1 MSEKL
6 INALEEHL
14 EKGSDWGKIETD
26 IPGVFVV
33 KIPATK
39 TRPAKI
45 MVEVNPV
52 DEMGKPKKRKGLFV
66 SDFEM
71 YVQFLEAL
79 NDDKVGKLIKVVDSV
94 NPEAASGTTTK
105 KIKIE

>member
-1 MSEKL
+1 MIE
-6 INALEEHL
+6 ALEEHL
-14 EKGSDWGKIETD
+14 TEAKDWEKMETD

-45 MVEVNPV
+45 MIEVNPV
-52 DEMGKPKKRKGLFV
+52 DETGKPKKRKGLFI

-79 NDDKVGKLIKVVDSV
+79 EDDRIGKLIKVVDSV
-94 NPEAASGTTTK
+94 NPQNSSNGTK
-105 KIKIE
+105 KKLKIE